1 MLRRHACVTGVT
13 MLTRHHIEAFRKVL
27 EQRFLEVREEIR
39 QALLASDEQSYIEL
53 AGRVRDREDASV
65 ADLLVDVTLADV
77 DRLLTEIRDID
88 AALLRI
94 ADGSY
99 GVCPDCGED
108 IEVPRLEAWPTAK
121 RCRPCQARHENL
133 TVSSR
138 GPSL

>member
-1 MLRRHACVTGVT
+1 
-13 MLTRHHIEAFRKVL
+13 MLTRHHIETFRKVL

-39 QALLASDEQSYIEL
+39 QVLLASDEQSYIEL

-65 ADLLVDVTLADV
+65 ADLLVDVTQAEV
-77 DRLLTEIRDID
+77 GRLVTEIRDID

-99 GVCPDCGED
+99 GVCLDCGED
-108 IEVPRLEAWPTAK
+108 IEVPRLEAWPMAK
-121 RCRPCQARHENL
+121 RCRPCQVRHENL